1 MSRNFETFFSQLIE
15 TNMTLDIIADFA
27 KARKNVG
34 KISIKL
40 HQLNYLIGK
49 EDLRQAV
56 YDLFNEN
63 SAVFDILSILTAV
76 RDNKKVL
83 TSDVKRF
90 CWTVILPLPK
100 RSWPILQ
107 KQD

>member
-1 MSRNFETFFSQLIE
+1 MSKNFETFFSQLIE

-56 YDLFNEN
+56 
-63 SAVFDILSILTAV
+63 
-76 RDNKKVL
+76 
-83 TSDVKRF
+83 
-90 CWTVILPLPK
+90 
-100 RSWPILQ
+100 
-107 KQD
+107 